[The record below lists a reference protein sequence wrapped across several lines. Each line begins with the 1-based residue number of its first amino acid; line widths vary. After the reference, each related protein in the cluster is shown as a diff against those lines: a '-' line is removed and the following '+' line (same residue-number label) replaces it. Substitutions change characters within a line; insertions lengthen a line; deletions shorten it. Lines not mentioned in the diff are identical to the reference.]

1 MTETILVVNAGSSSL
16 VRPPPIGGS
25 AGLKRASAA
34 KRLKNSILRPEH
46 DGGPQDDRRGKFRQ
60 NRHFARSLRAGVF
73 GTRFAVGADRRDMNE
88 TGGRP

>member
-1 MTETILVVNAGSSSL
+1 M
-16 VRPPPIGGS
+16 
-25 AGLKRASAA
+25 ASCAVAMLLAQAA
-34 KRLKNSILRPEH
+34 EKKGRQRRTKACERRKAIEELILRPEH